1 MTTLGSTTF
10 AVKPQRFR
18 MVYVNELGKVRG
30 VTFTAAGPYSAHEL
44 AQRWATHFGWTLQTV
59 NFDDVR
65 RIQRAEQKR

>member
-1 MTTLGSTTF
+1 MTTPGSTL
-10 AVKPQRFR
+10 AKVKPKRFR

-30 VTFTAAGPYSAHEL
+30 VTFTAVGPYSAHET
-44 AQRWATHFGWTLQTV
+44 AQRWADHFGWKLQTV